1 MLKPVLTTEGNE
13 SQVLLNNSH
22 DVAEVWS
29 ATGLWGKKNKNILRS
44 VLSVWLIKVKF
55 KEIRVWSSIML

>member
-29 ATGLWGKKNKNILRS
+29 ATGLWGKNKNLEIS
-44 VLSVWLIKVKF
+44 VISLAN
-55 KEIRVWSSIML
+55 

>member
-29 ATGLWGKKNKNILRS
+29 ATGLWGKKKKKYLEIS
-44 VLSVWLIKVKF
+44 VICLAN
-55 KEIRVWSSIML
+55 